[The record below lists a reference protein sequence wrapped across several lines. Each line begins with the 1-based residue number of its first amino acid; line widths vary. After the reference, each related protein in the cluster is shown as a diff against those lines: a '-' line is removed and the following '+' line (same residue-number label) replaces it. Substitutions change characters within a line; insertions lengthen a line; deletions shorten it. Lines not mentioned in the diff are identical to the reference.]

1 MPRTYDIEQASP
13 TEHHDVDFTLS
24 NNLSPKISSSR
35 EEEIERVETHHTG
48 HSQRPKNPILNLA
61 KTVTARSNAS
71 VVDPGPPPDGGRKAW
86 TQAVMGHFVIF
97 NTWGMIATFGVFQ
110 QHYTADLGLEP
121 SAVSWIGSVQMLGHF
136 SLGMLTGRMF
146 DAGYFYW
153 SVIPGM
159 LFSALG
165 IFMTSLCTK
174 YWQFFL
180 AQGLLNGLGNGSTLL
195 SMLQVYTRYTHTNM
209 HVNNVVQFAPSLSL
223 VSTYFAR
230 NRSVALAILASGSAT
245 GGLVYPT
252 IARQLLPRI
261 GFPWT
266 VRVMGFIMLAIG
278 SLYCSLLKPRLP
290 PRKSGPIVDL
300 SAFKEPPY
308 SIFLL
313 GVFLICLGQYFAF
326 YYISSFATNILG
338 LPYGTA
344 INVLLVLNG
353 IGVLGR
359 LVPSYFADKYFGCY
373 NMLVPFCFTSAFI
386 LFLWPLV
393 KSSGGLYAWAVT
405 YGFFAAGFQGMF
417 PAVLTSLTK
426 DMSRVGTRNGMGL
439 GIAGLGTLIGPPIT
453 GALIQSNGGNYL
465 IAQMFGGAAVLLGS
479 ICLVFGRI
487 SITGKKL
494 KMRA

>member
-1 MPRTYDIEQASP
+1 MD
-13 TEHHDVDFTLS
+13 
-24 NNLSPKISSSR
+24 
-35 EEEIERVETHHTG
+35 
-48 HSQRPKNPILNLA
+48 
-61 KTVTARSNAS
+61 
-71 VVDPGPPPDGGRKAW
+71 
-86 TQAVMGHFVIF
+86 
-97 NTWGMIATFGVFQ
+97 WGMGVRILHVKATFV
-110 QHYTADLGLEP
+110 
-121 SAVSWIGSVQMLGHF
+121 
-136 SLGMLTGRMF
+136 
-146 DAGYFYW
+146 
-153 SVIPGM
+153 
-159 LFSALG
+159 
-165 IFMTSLCTK
+165 
-174 YWQFFL
+174 
-180 AQGLLNGLGNGSTLL
+180 
-195 SMLQVYTRYTHTNM
+195 THTDK
-209 HVNNVVQFAPSLSL
+209 NVVQFAPSLSL

-290 PRKSGPIVDL
+290 PRKSGPVLDL
-300 SAFKEPPY
+300 SAFKEQPY
-308 SIFLL
+308 SIFLI

-326 YYISSFATNILG
+326 YYISSFATNILD

-373 NMLVPFCFTSAFI
+373 NMLVPFCFASSLL

-393 KSSGGLYAWAVT
+393 KNTAGLYGWAVT

-439 GIAGLGTLIGPPIT
+439 AVAGIGTLIGPPIA
-453 GALIQSNGGNYL
+453 GALVQSYGGGYL
-465 IAQMFGGAAVLLGS
+465 IAQMFAGAAVLLGS
-479 ICLVFGRI
+479 ICLVVGRI
-487 SITGKKL
+487 SITGIKL

>member
-1 MPRTYDIEQASP
+1 MSVPQDIEKAQAA
-13 TEHHDVDFTLS
+13 TKQYHDVDFTFS
-24 NNLSPKISSSR
+24 NNLSPITSR
-35 EEEIERVETHHTG
+35 QEEEEIERVTTHHTT
-48 HSQRPKNPILNLA
+48 HSQRPKNTVLNLA
-61 KTVTARSNAS
+61 KTITARSNAS
-71 VVDPGPPPDGGRKAW
+71 VIDPGPPPDGGTKAW
-86 TQAVMGHFVIF
+86 TQAFMGHFVVF
-97 NTWGMIATFGVFQ
+97 NTWGMISTFGVFQ

-121 SAVSWIGSVQMLGHF
+121 SAVSWIGSMQMLGHF
-136 SLGMLTGRMF
+136 SLGMFTGRMF

-159 LFSALG
+159 LLSALG

-180 AQGLLNGLGNGSTLL
+180 AQGLVNGFGNG
-195 SMLQVYTRYTHTNM
+195 M
-209 HVNNVVQFAPSLSL
+209 QFAPSLSL

-230 NRSVALAILASGSAT
+230 NRSVALAIMASGSAT

-266 VRVMGFIMLAIG
+266 VRVMGFIMLAMG

-290 PRKSGPIVDL
+290 PRKSGPILEL
-300 SAFKEPPY
+300 SAFREAPY
-308 SIFLL
+308 SLFLMA
-313 GVFLICLGQYFAF
+313 VFLICLGQYFAF
-326 YYISSFATNILG
+326 YYISSFATNVLD

-359 LVPSYFADKYFGCY
+359 LIPSYFADKYFGCY
-373 NMLVPFCFTSAFI
+373 NMLIPFCFISSI
-386 LFLWPLV
+386 VLFFWPLV
-393 KSSGGLYAWAVT
+393 KGTGGLYGWAVS
-405 YGFFAAGFQGMF
+405 YGFFVAGFQGMF

-439 GIAGLGTLIGPPIT
+439 AIIGLGTLIGPPIA
-453 GALIQSNGGNYL
+453 GALIQSYGGNYL
-465 IAQMFGGAAVLLGS
+465 IAQMFGGVTVFLGS
-479 ICLVFGRI
+479 VVLVVGRI
-487 SITGKKL
+487 SITGMKFKV
-494 KMRA
+494 RR